1 MSYRK
6 ACLNP
11 LEGLGGKHGSE
22 ALDLEREN
30 QYALRIRRHWN
41 AFFALATVLE
51 IKSLGIETLLPEG
64 AGYHIIEIHDL
75 CERALP
81 HFDTFDNWWAFSCT
95 LCDHYCDFYAMKRAS
110 PENPPLFNFRQW
122 STSSPDP
129 CKGIAGLR
137 WAG

>member
-1 MSYRK
+1 M
-6 ACLNP
+6 
-11 LEGLGGKHGSE
+11 
-22 ALDLEREN
+22 ALKRLTWNGN

-110 PENPPLFNFRQW
+110 PENPFNFANGRQAVQTLAKASRGYIGPAEW
-122 STSSPDP
+122 
-129 CKGIAGLR
+129 GLS
-137 WAG
+137 